1 MSGKSSERA
10 LALQRPLQR
19 KRLQAPRQRP
29 TAKIFRARKAAAS
42 RARRAAGTPPQ
53 THRLHLPSP
62 RRLPQII
69 RVPIPMGFLHSTLY
83 KWGALSAQGGKN
95 RLGSLL
101 LVTPDMTMMAN
112 ITLHILSRHGSS
124 QMVLRLAAK
133 SNTFARKIQN
143 GATRDMVLSA
153 KVSARHYPLVRLQA
167 LKAMLSILGGQEQ
180 SHKRMVVHGQLAQ
193 CQLSSWSRKTAKAM
207 ILKGVA
213 VGAIAAD
220 PT

>member
-1 MSGKSSERA
+1 MRSSCAIRKSSFQRLGQQRQRAVHKPRPAMTRA
-10 LALQRPLQR
+10 LL
-19 KRLQAPRQRP
+19 
-29 TAKIFRARKAAAS
+29 TAM
-42 RARRAAGTPPQ
+42 
-53 THRLHLPSP
+53 
-62 RRLPQII
+62 RLPQIM

-83 KWGALSAQGGKN
+83 KWGALPAPGGKN

-101 LVTPDMTMMAN
+101 LVTPDMTLQ
-112 ITLHILSRHGSS
+112 ILSRHFSSHSLHILSRHGSS

-133 SNTFARKIQN
+133 SNTFARENRKR
-143 GATRDMVLSA
+143 ATRDMVVSA
-153 KVSARHYPLVRLQA
+153 KESPRHYPLVRLQA